1 MPDQVDWRA
10 MEREASPGRA
20 VGRLLRDQREARGMD
35 LKAVEMALRI
45 RLQYLEAIEQGRFD
59 LLPGA
64 AYIPAFLRA
73 YAQHVGLEPE
83 KVLTAYQ
90 LSGAVPI
97 KRPVSLPADFPLAEK
112 RAPIGLAVLTV
123 LLVIGAGYAVW
134 HYLPRQQ
141 PIVAEKVPPVP
152 DRLLASRPGAVE
164 SPANAASN
172 ASPQVTQPAPSPAAP
187 APAPAQVQ
195 APPPAPTPVPAQ
207 TQVTQQPQEARSAP
221 GVLPAGTWPSPRQE
235 TMPAP
240 PPAVVAVPAAPP
252 PVMMSV
258 PSAGQAQA
266 AQPPAPEPVRPAPP
280 TVATPA
286 VTPTTPAPATPDPQE
301 AVARGAIA
309 STSLPAPTVATPAPD
324 AMGGASLPVR
334 ADTQVRVSANSWVE
348 LRAPNGDIL
357 AQTYVRAGE
366 SYTVP
371 AGISYRIIDA
381 R

>member
-1 MPDQVDWRA
+1 MPDQVDWRTV
-10 MEREASPGRA
+10 EREASPGRA
-20 VGRLLRDQREARGMD
+20 VGRLLRDQREARGFD

-73 YAQHVGLEPE
+73 YALHVGLDPE
-83 KVLTAYQ
+83 KVLTAYH

-97 KRPVSLPADFPLAEK
+97 KRPVALPADFPLAEK

-141 PIVAEKVPPVP
+141 SVVAEKVPPVP
-152 DRLLASRPGAVE
+152 DRLLASRPATVEQPTTATLPAV
-164 SPANAASN
+164 PTQAA
-172 ASPQVTQPAPSPAAP
+172 APTQP
-187 APAPAQVQ
+187 
-195 APPPAPTPVPAQ
+195 T
-207 TQVTQQPQEARSAP
+207 QPQEARSTSS
-221 GVLPAGTWPSPRQE
+221 VLPAGTWPAPQSA
-235 TMPAP
+235 MPTP
-240 PPAVVAVPAAPP
+240 PPAVVAVPAPPP
-252 PVMMSV
+252 PVVMSV
-258 PSAGQAQA
+258 PSIGQAQA
-266 AQPPAPEPVRPAPP
+266 AQPPAPEPVRPAMPS
-280 TVATPA
+280 A
-286 VTPTTPAPATPDPQE
+286 PDPQE
-301 AVARGAIA
+301 AVARGAV
-309 STSLPAPTVATPAPD
+309 TTPPAPAPAPLVTPSPAPAAD
-324 AMGGASLPVR
+324 VAAQPSLPVK
-334 ADTQVRVSANSWVE
+334 ADTRVVVRTNSWVE
-348 LRAPNGDIL
+348 LRAPDGDIL